1 MQVRVC
7 AVIPVLNE
15 EKFIKRCIDSLLA
28 QTFPV
33 RIMVLD
39 GGSTDSTLDILDSY
53 GDSIRVIDNPGKR
66 VPDAR
71 NLALQHLDDDIT
83 HCLEII
89 GHSWIDRDHVEKRVN
104 DLIDLESTLGIK
116 VGAIGCLTES
126 ADSDDHVSSWIEGA
140 LRSPIGS
147 GGGQFQRFEGRHQT
161 KVPAFCLHNVEALKS
176 VDGWDER
183 FITSQDSDLSMRLI
197 SAGWQLWRSDVSCVY
212 MHKRSSLKNW
222 WKMCHRY
229 GFWRTKVVLKHP
241 RRMDARELLPL
252 FGLVLIF
259 VLPEWWY
266 APVAYLLALVIS
278 GVIYSKSRLSCF
290 VGIPICLVMLHT
302 AFTVGMFDGL
312 IRSGKAPTDRT

>member
-1 MQVRVC
+1 MQIRVC

-33 RIMVLD
+33 KIMVLD

-66 VPDAR
+66 VPNAR
-71 NLALQHLDDDIT
+71 NLALEHLDDDIT

-161 KVPAFCLHNVEALKS
+161 KVPAFCLHNVEA
-176 VDGWDER
+176 
-183 FITSQDSDLSMRLI
+183 
-197 SAGWQLWRSDVSCVY
+197 
-212 MHKRSSLKNW
+212 
-222 WKMCHRY
+222 
-229 GFWRTKVVLKHP
+229 
-241 RRMDARELLPL
+241 
-252 FGLVLIF
+252 
-259 VLPEWWY
+259 
-266 APVAYLLALVIS
+266 
-278 GVIYSKSRLSCF
+278 
-290 VGIPICLVMLHT
+290 
-302 AFTVGMFDGL
+302 
-312 IRSGKAPTDRT
+312 

>member
-1 MQVRVC
+1 MQIRVC

-33 RIMVLD
+33 QIMVLD
-39 GGSTDSTLDILDSY
+39 GGSTDSTLGILESY

-66 VPDAR
+66 VPNAR
-71 NLALQHLDDDIT
+71 NLALEQLDDDIT

-104 DLIDLESTLGIK
+104 DLIELESTLGVK

-126 ADSDDHVSSWIEGA
+126 ADSDEHVSSWIEGA

-176 VDGWDER
+176 VNGWDDR

-241 RRMDARELLPL
+241 KRMDPRELLPL
-252 FGLVLIF
+252 LGLVLIF
-259 VLPEWWY
+259 VLPELWY
-266 APVAYLLALVIS
+266 APVAYALALVIS
-278 GVIYSKSRLSCF
+278 GVVYSKSRLSSII
-290 VGIPICLVMLHT
+290 GIPICLVMLHT
-302 AFTVGMFDGL
+302 AFTVGMVDGL